1 MNKQPEHFRYFLGA
15 TKIKLLAVTE
25 IRERY
30 VPSKKHMI
38 MQLLKTKNT
47 GPANDKLVFSEINV
61 KQYKL

>member
-30 VPSKKHMI
+30 VPSKKHM
-38 MQLLKTKNT
+38 QLKKQKIQDLQTRFFLK
-47 GPANDKLVFSEINV
+47 LM
-61 KQYKL
+61 

>member
-30 VPSKKHMI
+30 VPSKKHM
-38 MQLLKTKNT
+38 QLKKQKIQDLQI
-47 GPANDKLVFSEINV
+47 DKLVFSEINV